1 MKQSM
6 RNTILLA
13 LAGLILIALS
23 IRTMPYFLA
32 FANQE
37 AQRSRG
43 AMILFFND
51 GDPCECMQELV
62 QQADDQIERWTTTS
76 DPGLPV
82 VHIAMQQRTDLEAKY
97 KIFRAPSLVLV
108 DEQDQV
114 IWRQDYPLMEGEPFK
129 LQDLENAIRKLSGQ
143 EP

>member
-1 MKQSM
+1 MKRSL

-13 LAGLILIALS
+13 LAGLTLIALG

-37 AQRSRG
+37 AQRSSG
-43 AMILFFND
+43 AVVLFFND

-62 QQADDQIERWTTTS
+62 QQADEQIERWTTDS

-82 VHIAMQQRTDLEAKY
+82 VRIAMQQRTDLEAKY

-108 DEQDQV
+108 DDQDQV
-114 IWRQDYPLMEGEPFK
+114 VWRQDYPLMQEGPFK
-129 LQDLENAIRKLSGQ
+129 LHDLEDAILTLSSL